1 MSPFS
6 PAQNSRVP
14 MKTRLKMKLAKIM
27 QSDLRDEKRI
37 KKRADDGCEDVM
49 LKRSASSP
57 TLRSPTISPTTWS
70 TGRGK
75 GGKKL
80 GVGKGFKEWSKRLS
94 FQPEPVEE
102 TQRGQPQQ
110 KFEQFG

>member
-1 MSPFS
+1 
-6 PAQNSRVP
+6 
-14 MKTRLKMKLAKIM
+14 
-27 QSDLRDEKRI
+27 
-37 KKRADDGCEDVM
+37 M
-49 LKRSASSP
+49 LKRSASTSP
-57 TLRSPTISPTTWS
+57 TVRSLTISPTTWS

-80 GVGKGFKEWSKRLS
+80 GVGGGLVKNHPKKGFKEWSKWLS